1 MLLCIKAEGSIM
13 RVLLI
18 EDDRRVADAIA
29 KNLRAESFAVDI
41 ARDGESG
48 EETAQINDYDVI
60 VLDLML
66 PGQDGWATCKN
77 LRRKALMTP
86 ILMLTALDDVGDK
99 IRGLD
104 SGADD
109 YLTKPFHFGELLAR
123 IRSLVRRHST
133 VRSTEVERYGLRLDL
148 NSHKAFRKG
157 QEISLT
163 AKEFA
168 LLELFMLNP
177 ERILS
182 RREISEHLWDMNF
195 DPKSNVI
202 ESFIRF
208 LRQKIDR
215 GFDRP
220 LIHTVRGAGYL
231 FSDSAP

>member
-1 MLLCIKAEGSIM
+1 M

-18 EDDRRVADAIA
+18 EDDRRVAEAIA
-29 KNLRAESFAVDI
+29 KNLKAEAFAVDI

-48 EETAQINDYDVI
+48 EEMAKINDYDVI
-60 VLDLML
+60 ILDLML
-66 PGQDGWATCKN
+66 PAQDGWTTCRN
-77 LRRKALMTP
+77 LRRDRIMVP
-86 ILMLTALDDVGDK
+86 ILMLTALDDVSDK
-99 IRGLD
+99 ILGLD

-133 VRSTEVERYGLRLDL
+133 VRTTLIERYGLKLDL
-148 NSHKAFRKG
+148 NTHKAFREG
-157 QEISLT
+157 HEITLT

-168 LLELFMLNP
+168 LLELFMLQP

-182 RREISEHLWDMNF
+182 RQEISEHLWDMNF
-195 DPKSNVI
+195 DPRSNVI
-202 ESFIRF
+202 ESFVRY
-208 LRQKIDR
+208 LRQKVDR

-231 FSDSAP
+231 FSDTAL